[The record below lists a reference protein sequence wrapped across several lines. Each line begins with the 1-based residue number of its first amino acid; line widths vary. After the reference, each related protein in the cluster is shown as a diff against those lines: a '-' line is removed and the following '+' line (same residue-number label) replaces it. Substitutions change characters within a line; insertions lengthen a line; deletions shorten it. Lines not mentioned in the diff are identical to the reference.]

1 MILSVIDRIYKF
13 FEYKFL
19 PNKQLNGS
27 KLPKWV
33 GVSKERFNEIL
44 GTVTEAKNYG
54 FITNVDGREITLD
67 NAESLLKDRVSKKMN
82 RNEFKRE
89 CNNNVDDVK
98 AIMQKPVLTRSQKKM
113 ADILSLLA
121 EFPKFKDKK
130 LDEQPDNTDMPESE
144 SEESVEEKSIG
155 LKIPTP
161 NQMLSRLPF
170 LQPN

>member
-44 GTVTEAKNYG
+44 GTVTEAKNDG

-67 NAESLLKDRVSKKMN
+67 NAESLLKGIASGKIN
-82 RNEFKRE
+82 GNEFKRE
-89 CNNNVDDVK
+89 NNDIVDDVEP
-98 AIMQKPVLTRSQKKM
+98 ILQNSMLTRSQENMVKL
-113 ADILSLLA
+113 LSLLS
-121 EFPKFKDKK
+121 EISKSKD
-130 LDEQPDNTDMPESE
+130 
-144 SEESVEEKSIG
+144 
-155 LKIPTP
+155 
-161 NQMLSRLPF
+161 
-170 LQPN
+170 

>member
-67 NAESLLKDRVSKKMN
+67 NAESLLKDIAKGKIN
-82 RNEFKRE
+82 GNEFKRE
-89 CNNNVDDVK
+89 YNITDDVE
-98 AIMQKPVLTRSQKKM
+98 AILQKSMLTRGQKKIVE
-113 ADILSLLA
+113 ILSLLKKI
-121 EFPKFKDKK
+121 PKSKDK
-130 LDEQPDNTDMPESE
+130 QN
-144 SEESVEEKSIG
+144 
-155 LKIPTP
+155 
-161 NQMLSRLPF
+161 R
-170 LQPN
+170 